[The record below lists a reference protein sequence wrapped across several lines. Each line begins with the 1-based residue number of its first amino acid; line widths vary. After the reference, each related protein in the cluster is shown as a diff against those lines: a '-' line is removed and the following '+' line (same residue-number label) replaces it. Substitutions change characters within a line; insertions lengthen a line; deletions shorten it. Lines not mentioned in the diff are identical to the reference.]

1 MHVIQWQRRIS
12 MHSTD
17 IYLGQETPES
27 INKDIE
33 ACLMN
38 GSKVET
44 IAKSFL
50 KTEKAKI
57 IITKWEGAHISEL
70 SEAEQLEILIKYI
83 SELQS
88 NIKSS
93 CGSCVSQDIKKL
105 MEANY
110 YGIDVD
116 EYSDYLTELI
126 NSDGYTRVNHNI
138 SNILACFKPYI
149 DEHYPSKYELL
160 TKQEKEVAL
169 VNFIKEHLSTCSN

>member
-1 MHVIQWQRRIS
+1 

-50 KTEKAKI
+50 GTEKAKI

-70 SEAEQLEILIKYI
+70 SEAEQIEILIAYI

-93 CGSCVSQDIKKL
+93 RGSCVSQDIKKL
-105 MEANY
+105 MEDNY

-116 EYSDYLTELI
+116 EYGDYLTELI
-126 NSDGYTRVNHNI
+126 NSPGYQKVNHHIANI
-138 SNILACFKPYI
+138 MACFKQYMQEQHP
-149 DEHYPSKYELL
+149 EEFKSMSVKEL
-160 TKQEKEVAL
+160 EVAL
-169 VNFIKEHLSTCSN
+169 VKFVKEHLQVCSEKE